1 MPLSVDSK
9 LFTFE
14 VFLVKDDRLR
24 SDGTTGEL
32 LCAAMELL
40 PYFLG
45 LGSAVRVEGG
55 SLLPL
60 AEISRSRL
68 LETVGLLDVPAC
80 RKMLELD
87 ICYNS
92 TKIRKNGNTKFASF
106 RASVEHAY
114 FFRHG
119 EVICGYTFLSRK
131 APRIQKVPA
140 MTTIGR

>member
-14 VFLVKDDRLR
+14 GFLVKDERLR

-32 LCAAMELL
+32 LCAAMELF

-68 LETVGLLDVPAC
+68 LETVGRLDVPIC
-80 RKMLELD
+80 RNILELD
-87 ICYNS
+87 SCK
-92 TKIRKNGNTKFASF
+92 TRRRLGK
-106 RASVEHAY
+106 
-114 FFRHG
+114 
-119 EVICGYTFLSRK
+119 
-131 APRIQKVPA
+131 
-140 MTTIGR
+140 

>member
-32 LCAAMELL
+32 LCPAMELL

-55 SLLPL
+55 SLFPL

-92 TKIRKNGNTKFASF
+92 NKIRHNGNTKLGRLSLHHSVQVSIMLTSLGIVKSLAVTPFCLEKLPEF
-106 RASVEHAY
+106 RK
-114 FFRHG
+114 
-119 EVICGYTFLSRK
+119 FLL
-131 APRIQKVPA
+131 
-140 MTTIGR
+140 